1 MHTMTTES
9 PDYSTLALE
18 HFKAPHNSGVFAAG
32 TSGVLGG
39 HAGSVKRGREVHF
52 QLRLDALGRV
62 AECRYQ
68 VYGCPATVA
77 LCSLLSERLAG
88 LSVRE
93 AQEFRVLDLAG
104 ELDLPADKHDAA
116 LAVED
121 AVRAALA
128 EYNMTSVPKPA

>member
-1 MHTMTTES
+1 
-9 PDYSTLALE
+9 
-18 HFKAPHNSGVFAAG
+18 
-32 TSGVLGG
+32 
-39 HAGSVKRGREVHF
+39 
-52 QLRLDALGRV
+52 LRLDALGRV

-93 AQEFRVLDLAG
+93 AREFRVMDLAQ
-104 ELDLPADKHDAA
+104 ELELPADKHDAA

-128 EYNMTSVPKPA
+128 EYNMTSVPKTA

>member
-1 MHTMTTES
+1 MN
-9 PDYSTLALE
+9 DALAGYSNLALE
-18 HFKAPHNSGVFAAG
+18 HFKLPHNSGVFAAG
-32 TSGVLGG
+32 TSGVLDG
-39 HAGSVKRGREVHF
+39 HAGSVKRGREGHF

-93 AQEFRVLDLAG
+93 AREFRVMDLAQ
-104 ELDLPADKHDAA
+104 ELELPADKHDAA

-128 EYNMTSVPKPA
+128 EYNMTSVPKTA